1 MKMKAFAVFSVLV
14 GLCGCVQDVADRPD
28 PPIASCSAE
37 GLQHL
42 VGQPESAFDPSGF
55 DEPVRVIHPGDAV
68 TMDFSLQRLNVE
80 IDAEGRIAAI
90 RCG

>member
-1 MKMKAFAVFSVLV
+1 MKASAILPVMVL
-14 GLCGCVQDVADRPD
+14 LSACVQAPANQPD
-28 PPIASCSAE
+28 SPDISCSAE

-55 DEPVRVIHPGDAV
+55 DEPIRIIHPGDAV
-68 TMDFSLQRLNVE
+68 TMDFSLKRLNVE
-80 IDAEGRIAAI
+80 IDTDGLIAAI

>member
-1 MKMKAFAVFSVLV
+1 MKAFAILV
-14 GLCGCVQDVADRPD
+14 ALAVLCGCIRNTADQPD
-28 PPIASCSAE
+28 PPDASCSAG

-42 VGQPESAFDPSGF
+42 VGQPESAFVPSGF

>member
-1 MKMKAFAVFSVLV
+1 MKAFAILPVLV
-14 GLCGCVQDVADRPD
+14 GLCGCVGAAADQPD
-28 PPIASCSAE
+28 PADASCSAE
-37 GLQHL
+37 GLQYL
-42 VGQPESAFDPSGF
+42 VGQPDSAFDPSGL
-55 DEPVRVIHPGDAV
+55 DEPVRVIHPGDAI